1 MLLDML
7 LDNQKY
13 TNMSNFGLGL
23 FNIEQFGKNWDY
35 GFPCVYLP
43 AGARLSRLAA
53 CLLSPLCGRASS

>member
-1 MLLDML
+1 
-7 LDNQKY
+7 
-13 TNMSNFGLGL
+13 MSNFGLGL

-53 CLLSPLCGRASS
+53 CLLSPLRGRASS